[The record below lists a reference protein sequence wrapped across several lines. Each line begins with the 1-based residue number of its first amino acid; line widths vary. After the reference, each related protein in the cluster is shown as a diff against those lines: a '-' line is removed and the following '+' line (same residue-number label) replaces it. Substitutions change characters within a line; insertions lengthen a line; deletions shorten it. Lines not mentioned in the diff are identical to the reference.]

1 MKSIVCQKNIS
12 LMERRNFL
20 GACATVAGTLVAGEL
35 SATEKLPHF
44 SPLGNAGSLEAD
56 LVIAGGG
63 LGGIATALGAL
74 RNGLSVIMTEE
85 TDWIGG
91 QITSQGVPPD
101 EHPWIET
108 HGAPPSYRAFREG
121 VRTYYKSHY
130 PLTDIAKSK
139 PNLNPGDGAVSR
151 ICHEPRVALAVLH
164 GMLAPY
170 VSAGK
175 LTILTGYRPAKALK
189 EINQIKSVTFT
200 HLLSGANITLSAT
213 LFADATELGDL
224 LPITDTAYRTG
235 TESKNETGEWH
246 APEKGNSNNNQAF
259 TMCFAMDYLPGEHHV
274 IEEPRDYNFWR
285 NHIPPLT
292 PAWSGKLLDL
302 NYSSPSTL
310 QPKALGFHPEGVSTG
325 DKLNLWNYRRLI
337 NRNNFT
343 PGFFPGDISLVN
355 WPQNDYMLGNIVDVS
370 QKEFDTH
377 LNRAKQ
383 LSLSLLYWLQTEAPR
398 PDGGK
403 GWPGLRLRKDI
414 MGTADGLAK
423 YPYVRESRRIK
434 ALFTITEA
442 HVGKEQSAAN
452 QAPKCNG
459 GAVAFD
465 DSVGIG
471 YYHIDLHPSSNGDNY
486 IDFPSVPFQIPLG
499 ALIPVDTENLLP
511 ACKNIGTTHIT
522 NGCYRLHPVEWSIGE
537 AVGCLAAFAK
547 QKSLKP
553 RDVRENNTHLREF
566 QAFIRSQGIETDWPT
581 KP

>member
-1 MKSIVCQKNIS
+1 MKSIVCHQNTN

-20 GACATVAGTLVAGEL
+20 GAVAAVAGTLAGGHASALASERHASSEL
-35 SATEKLPHF
+35 NTGAMQ
-44 SPLGNAGSLEAD
+44 AD
-56 LVIAGGG
+56 LVVAGGG
-63 LGGIATALGAL
+63 LGGVAAALAAL
-74 RNGLSVIMTEE
+74 RNGLSVILTEE
-85 TDWIGG
+85 TDWLGG

-108 HGAPPSYRAFREG
+108 HGAPPSYRAFRDR
-121 VRTYYKSHY
+121 VRQYYQSNY
-130 PLTDIAKSK
+130 PLTDSAKVRSH
-139 PNLNPGDGAVSR
+139 LNPGDGAVSR
-151 ICHEPRVALAVLH
+151 ICHEPKVALAVLQS
-164 GMLAPY
+164 MLAPY
-170 VSAGK
+170 ESAGK
-175 LTILTGYRPAKALK
+175 LMILTGYRPEKAVK
-189 EINQIKSVTFT
+189 ASNSIKSVTFT
-200 HLLSGANITLSAT
+200 RLFSPGSITLSAPM
-213 LFADATELGDL
+213 FVDATELGDL
-224 LPITDTAYRTG
+224 LPVTGTAYRTG
-235 TESKNETGEWH
+235 TESKKETGEWH
-246 APEKGNSNNNQAF
+246 APEKANPTNNQAF

-274 IEEPRDYNFWR
+274 IVKPLDYNFWR

-310 QPKALGFHPEGVSTG
+310 QPKALGFHPEGISTG
-325 DKLNLWNYRRLI
+325 AQLNLWNYRRII
-337 NRNNFT
+337 NQNNFT
-343 PGFFPGDISLVN
+343 PGFYPGDISLVN

-370 QKEFDTH
+370 RKEFDTH
-377 LNRAKQ
+377 VNRAKQ

-403 GWPGLRLRKDI
+403 GWSGLRLRKDI
-414 MGTADGLAK
+414 MGTTDGLAK

-452 QAPKCNG
+452 PAPKCNG

-499 ALIPVDTENLLP
+499 ALIPVSTENLLP

-537 AVGCLAAFAK
+537 AVGCLAAFTK
-547 QKSLKP
+547 QKNLKP
-553 RDVRENNTHLREF
+553 RDVRENKGLLREF
-566 QAFIRSQGIETDWPT
+566 QEFIRSQGIETDWPAR
-581 KP
+581 P